1 MRQRDE
7 LIAALRAG
15 DGDDRILIVGGGIN
29 GVGLLRDLA
38 AQGVEAILVERN
50 DFAAGTSS
58 APSRL
63 IHGGLRYLETGEF
76 SLVRESVEE
85 RNQLLL
91 NAAHQVRPIPVWIP
105 VFSWTGGTLAAGLR
119 FLKLK
124 RDPGAKGA
132 LVVRFGLWIFD
143 RFGDHLR
150 SMPRHR
156 AIPLADAR
164 RRFPLLAPRVA
175 AVLEYFDAR
184 ISSPERLTMEIAAD
198 AEADC
203 PGCMALTHLAVT
215 GVAGDR
221 VILTDQIGGATL
233 ELRPRLV
240 VNCTGAWIDGVDHC
254 LGIPDRLV
262 GGTRGSHLVLDRPDL
277 AAQLDDSMIY
287 FETSDFRACLV
298 YRLDGGKV
306 ILGTTDLRCDEADSA
321 CCTDEEIDYLFKVL
335 EEVLPGAAPR
345 RSDIIF
351 TFCGVRPLPRTASGA
366 TGAISR
372 DHSLRVFEPDASR
385 PFPVLTL
392 VGGKWTT
399 YRACAAQIA
408 DVVLARLGLARRN
421 TTLQMQ
427 IGGGRDLPRDAD
439 GRARVLRDISRR
451 SGLPAA
457 EAERLF
463 MRYGMTALE
472 IADALAGAPRPIA
485 ALPGYWEQEIAW
497 LCRNERVER
506 LDDLVLRRTLLAFE
520 GLATEPGIAALGSIA
535 AQTLGWSGARLSEEL
550 GHLAELLETRHR
562 TRICLK
568 ELPRHDLQATASG

>member
-7 LIAALRAG
+7 LMAALRAG
-15 DGDDRILIVGGGIN
+15 AGDGKILIVGGGIN

-38 AQGVEAILVERN
+38 AQGVEAILVERQ

-105 VFSWTGGTLAAGLR
+105 VFSWTGGALAAGLR

-156 AIPLADAR
+156 AIAMPEAR

-175 AVLEYFDAR
+175 AVLEYYDAR
-184 ISSPERLTMEIAAD
+184 ISSPERLTMEVAAD

-203 PGCMALTHLAVT
+203 PGSMALTHMEVT
-215 GVAGDR
+215 GVQGDR
-221 VILTDQIGGATL
+221 VLLSDRIGGDTL
-233 ELRPRLV
+233 SLRPRLV
-240 VNCTGAWIDGVDHC
+240 VNCAGAWIDGVDNC
-254 LGIPDRLV
+254 LGIPERLV

-287 FETSDFRACLV
+287 FETSDFRACLI

-306 ILGTTDLRCDEADSA
+306 ILGTTDLRCDTADGA
-321 CCTDEEIDYLFKVL
+321 RCTDEEIDYLFKVL
-335 EEVLPGAAPR
+335 EEVLPGAAPL

-351 TFCGVRPLPRTASGA
+351 TFCGVRPLPRTVSGA

-372 DHSLRVFEPDASR
+372 DHSLRAFEPDATR

-408 DVVLARLGLARRN
+408 DAVLSRIGVARRC

-427 IGGGRDLPRDAD
+427 IGGGRGLPRDTE
-439 GRARVLRDISRR
+439 GRGQVLRDISRR
-451 SGLPAA
+451 SGLPVT
-457 EAERLF
+457 EAELLLA
-463 MRYGMTALE
+463 RYGMTALV
-472 IADALAGAPRPIA
+472 IADALAGAPRPIP

-506 LDDLVLRRTLLAFE
+506 LDDLVLRRTLVAFE
-520 GLATEPGIAALGSIA
+520 GLATEAGIAALGRIA
-535 AQTLGWSGARLSEEL
+535 AQTLGWSEARLSEEL
-550 GHLAELLETRHR
+550 DHLAEVLDSRHR
-562 TRICLK
+562 KRICLK
-568 ELPRHDLQATASG
+568 ELPRHDIRATASG